1 MIPVKICS
9 QKVSVEKNSY
19 GKSAL
24 SFQKSPH
31 VNTSHVSNSWLS
43 FI

>member
-19 GKSAL
+19 GKSAFFYITL
-24 SFQKSPH
+24 ETFKY
-31 VNTSHVSNSWLS
+31 L
-43 FI
+43 F